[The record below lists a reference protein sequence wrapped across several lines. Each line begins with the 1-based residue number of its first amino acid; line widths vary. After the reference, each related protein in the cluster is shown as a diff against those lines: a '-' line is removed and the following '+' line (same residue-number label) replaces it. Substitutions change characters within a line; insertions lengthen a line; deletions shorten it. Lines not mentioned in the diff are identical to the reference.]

1 MSGAISHSF
10 KWCSNWH
17 TAIIHDEGS
26 HYIPISVLKK
36 PITNTKHSS
45 TLTKIVFVGLAAPQK
60 LKAACPLIAAPNSSV
75 KLVGLWSNT
84 EYDKEGL
91 MVVLEIFLE
100 EMLSTRKGGSYQA
113 LQSIQFDNALLH
125 HNPSIKKSELF
136 LGRCELRI
144 RGGHM

>member
-1 MSGAISHSF
+1 LSGAISHSF

-36 PITNTKHSS
+36 PIPTKHSS
-45 TLTKIVFVGLAAPQK
+45 TLTKIMFVGLAAPQK
-60 LKAACPLIAAPNSSV
+60 LKDACPLIAAPNSSV

-100 EMLSTRKGGSYQA
+100 EMLSTQKGGSYQA
-113 LQSIQFDNALLH
+113 L
-125 HNPSIKKSELF
+125 
-136 LGRCELRI
+136 
-144 RGGHM
+144 